1 MLNARN
7 KGNKCPIL
15 AHRTN
20 FLPYKFHPRNWQQWK
35 KQHIHDHGHDDEEAV
50 ALALAPQAR
59 FPAKTQTVSWSANDQ
74 ILTRHLQ
81 GRQPCPGSKRIHHEA
96 ARQLLKEAL
105 QVAQECL
112 AAIQGLFLKA
122 AKATRLP
129 NFLPVGVALVESQSM
144 MELLTLLPREAA
156 PKELILLPAPV
167 GAWILCLKEGQ
178 GQVPSHLQGFCHACR
193 RPCLLCTCSR
203 LSPP

>member
-1 MLNARN
+1 
-7 KGNKCPIL
+7 
-15 AHRTN
+15 
-20 FLPYKFHPRNWQQWK
+20 
-35 KQHIHDHGHDDEEAV
+35 V

-59 FPAKTQTVSWSANDQ
+59 IPAKTQNVSWSANHQ

-96 ARQLLKEAL
+96 ARQLLEEAL
-105 QVAQECL
+105 QVGAQECL

-122 AKATRLP
+122 TKATRLP

-156 PKELILLPAPV
+156 PKELILL
-167 GAWILCLKEGQ
+167 
-178 GQVPSHLQGFCHACR
+178 
-193 RPCLLCTCSR
+193 
-203 LSPP
+203 

>member
-20 FLPYKFHPRNWQQWK
+20 FLPYKFHPRNWQQRK
-35 KQHIHDHGHDDEEAV
+35 KQHIHAHGHDDEEAV

-59 FPAKTQTVSWSANDQ
+59 IPAKTQNVSWSANHQ

-96 ARQLLKEAL
+96 ARQLLEEAL
-105 QVAQECL
+105 QVGAQECL

-122 AKATRLP
+122 TKATRLP
-129 NFLPVGVALVESQSM
+129 NFLPVGVALVVSEAM
-144 MELLTLLPREAA
+144 IELMTLLPWAAA
-156 PKELILLPAPV
+156 PKELILL
-167 GAWILCLKEGQ
+167 
-178 GQVPSHLQGFCHACR
+178 
-193 RPCLLCTCSR
+193 
-203 LSPP
+203 